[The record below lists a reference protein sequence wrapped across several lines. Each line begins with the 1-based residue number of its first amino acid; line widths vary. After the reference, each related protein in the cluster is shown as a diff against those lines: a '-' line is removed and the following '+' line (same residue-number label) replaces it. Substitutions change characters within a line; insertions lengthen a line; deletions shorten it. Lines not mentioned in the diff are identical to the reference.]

1 MNEWYS
7 SWLHHTQDL
16 LLPPYSNSDKPESNE
31 SWDSEFVTRQTN
43 QRKRE
48 IGMAAGMLAVRYMAR
63 NQLKGNLG
71 IAMRVTG
78 RIGTRAIPIVGA
90 AWTAYD
96 IYRFLDNY

>member
-1 MNEWYS
+1 MNAFKAQ
-7 SWLHHTQDL
+7 WLEHTQDL
-16 LLPPYSNSDKPESNE
+16 HLPPFFTGDTPESTK
-31 SWDSEFVTRQTN
+31 SWDNEFVTRQTN

-63 NQLKGNLG
+63 SQLKGNVG
-71 IAMRVTG
+71 IALRVTG

-90 AWTAYD
+90 VWTAYD